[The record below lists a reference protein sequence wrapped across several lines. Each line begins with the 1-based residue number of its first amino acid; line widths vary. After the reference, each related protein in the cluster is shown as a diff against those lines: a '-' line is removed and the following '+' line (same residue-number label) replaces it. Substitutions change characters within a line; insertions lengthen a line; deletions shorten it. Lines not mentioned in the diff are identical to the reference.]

1 MADSLL
7 TEIIGDPLEA
17 VTFTLF
23 GVKLDFGDA
32 WFTVH
37 GWLSAVIGAET
48 WSFGDRGYR
57 DALCAFI
64 SQPVTAV
71 DDSRDLGIVLNFALG
86 RVITRPQPDDV
97 DGPEVAQLAIYD
109 PMYEQSHLAVWR
121 AGEGTF
127 SGPGWD

>member
-1 MADSLL
+1 VADTLL
-7 TEIIGDPLEA
+7 AEIIDDALEA
-17 VTFTLF
+17 VTFTES

-37 GWLSAVIGAET
+37 SWPTVYLGDEG

-64 SQPVTAV
+64 SQDVTAFSDSP
-71 DDSRDLGIVLNFALG
+71 DDGVVLVFTLG
-86 RVITRPQPDDV
+86 RIITKPQPGEV

-109 PMYEQSHLAVWR
+109 PMDQRSHIAIWT
-121 AGEGTF
+121 ASEGTF
-127 SGPGWD
+127 SGPAWD